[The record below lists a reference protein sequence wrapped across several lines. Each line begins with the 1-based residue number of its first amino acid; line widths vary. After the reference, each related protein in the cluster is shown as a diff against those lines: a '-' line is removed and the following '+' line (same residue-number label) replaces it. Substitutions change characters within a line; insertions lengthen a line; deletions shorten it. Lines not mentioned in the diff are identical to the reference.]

1 MGATHNANA
10 AVILSH
16 VCANDKENGRALD
29 IIDIISGGG
38 IIEPWAVAL
47 ACIGFLVAG
56 FIDSIAGGGGLIS
69 IPVLLIGGLPI
80 HTLIAT
86 NKLASSMGTSI
97 ATFKYYREG
106 YMKLELVAPC
116 IVFALCGSA
125 LGANASL
132 LVNENV
138 IRILMLVV
146 IPIAGFYVLRTKE
159 IDGSGKQPLPK
170 MRRIATCAVIA
181 FALGFYD
188 GFYGPGTGTFLML
201 LLTGLGHLKITD
213 AAGTTKAIN
222 LTTNLAALVVFLV
235 NGAVLIPLGLT
246 CGLFNIAGNYL
257 GARLFTQKGS
267 ALCRPII
274 LVVLII
280 FAIRVIC
287 ELAGIM

>member
-1 MGATHNANA
+1 M
-10 AVILSH
+10 
-16 VCANDKENGRALD
+16 DF
-29 IIDIISGGG
+29 ISAITGGG
-38 IIEPWAVAL
+38 LIEPWAVAL
-47 ACIGFLVAG
+47 ACVGFLAAG

-86 NKLASSMGTSI
+86 NKLASSMGTAI

-106 YMKLELVAPC
+106 YMKLAIVAPC
-116 IVFALCGSA
+116 IVFALTGSA

-132 LVNENV
+132 LADENI
-138 IRILMLVV
+138 IRILMLLV

-159 IDGSGKQPLPK
+159 LGSGKESLPAL
-170 MRRIATCAVIA
+170 RRTVVCSAIA
-181 FALGFYD
+181 FSIGFYD

-222 LTTNLAALVVFLV
+222 LTTNVSALVVFLL
-235 NGAVLIPLGLT
+235 NGAVLVPLGLI
-246 CGLFNIAGNYL
+246 CGVFNIAGNYL

-274 LVVLII
+274 LVVLVI
-280 FAIRVIC
+280 FAVRVIC
-287 ELAGIM
+287 ELAGIA

>member
-1 MGATHNANA
+1 MD
-10 AVILSH
+10 LF
-16 VCANDKENGRALD
+16 
-29 IIDIISGGG
+29 DIISCGGV
-38 IIEPWAVAL
+38 IEPWAVVL
-47 ACIGFLVAG
+47 ACAGFLIAG

-80 HTLIAT
+80 HALIAT
-86 NKLASSMGTSI
+86 NKLASSMGTTI
-97 ATFKYYREG
+97 ATLKYFREG
-106 YMKLELVAPC
+106 YMKLNIVAPC
-116 IVFALCGSA
+116 IVFALAGSA

-132 LVNENV
+132 AADENA
-138 IRILMLVV
+138 IRVLMLVI

-159 IDGSGKQPLPK
+159 LGGGKDPLPTV
-170 MRRIATCAVIA
+170 RRVVTCAVIA
-181 FALGFYD
+181 LCIGFYD

-274 LVVLII
+274 LIVLVI
-280 FAIRVIC
+280 FAIRVIG
-287 ELAGIM
+287 ELAGAW

>member
-1 MGATHNANA
+1 MD
-10 AVILSH
+10 LF
-16 VCANDKENGRALD
+16 
-29 IIDIISGGG
+29 DIISCGGV
-38 IIEPWAVAL
+38 IEPWAVVL
-47 ACIGFLVAG
+47 ACVGFLVAG

-86 NKLASSMGTSI
+86 NKLASCMGTSI
-97 ATFKYYREG
+97 ATFKYFREG
-106 YMKLELVAPC
+106 YMKLSIVAPC
-116 IVFALCGSA
+116 IVFALAGSA

-132 LVNENV
+132 IANENV
-138 IRILMLVV
+138 IRVLMLVV

-159 IDGSGKQPLPK
+159 LGGGKDPLPTA
-170 MRRIATCAVIA
+170 RRVVVCAAIALCI
-181 FALGFYD
+181 GFYD

-246 CGLFNIAGNYL
+246 CGLFNIVGNYL

-274 LVVLII
+274 LVVLVV
-280 FAIRVIC
+280 FAIRVIG
-287 ELAGIM
+287 ELAGAW

>member
-1 MGATHNANA
+1 M
-10 AVILSH
+10 
-16 VCANDKENGRALD
+16 D
-29 IIDIISGGG
+29 IISIISGGG
-38 IIEPWAVAL
+38 VIEPWAVAL
-47 ACIGFLVAG
+47 ACVGFLIAG

-86 NKLASSMGTSI
+86 NKLASSMGTTI

-106 YMKLELVAPC
+106 YMRLEIIAPC
-116 IVFALCGSA
+116 IVFALVGSMI
-125 LGANASL
+125 GANASL
-132 LVNENV
+132 LVDENV
-138 IRILMLVV
+138 IRVLMLVV

-159 IDGSGKQPLPK
+159 LGGGKEPLPK
-170 MRRIATCAVIA
+170 ARRIAVCGIV
-181 FALGFYD
+181 ALCVGFYD

-274 LVVLII
+274 LVVLVI

-287 ELAGIM
+287 ELAGLV